1 MRIIPYLR
9 VSELDGAMRSFLP
22 LGEDVRFVVPSRRDR
37 NWWRERAG
45 RDEFGLDGPPEDILW
60 NWQDLYDNV
69 CGFCEARRLRPIE
82 PPDHRLILSRLL
94 RALLEED
101 PELLTLWPG
110 LGRAGFLDILS
121 EDIRELLNEAVL
133 PEQTEVGLREDDP
146 TARVLPAI
154 YRRYLDYLSANGLMD
169 SAQVCTMTLELLE
182 REPLPWGE
190 DLTMVFTGFL
200 SFTQAQ
206 VRLIKKLNDLCR
218 EVVVLKPETGLS
230 DFHDA
235 AHQLEGLV
243 WEESP
248 QGVPGRILQIR
259 TRESELLPKIG
270 RASCRERV

>member
-101 PELLTLWPG
+101 PE
-110 LGRAGFLDILS
+110 
-121 EDIRELLNEAVL
+121 
-133 PEQTEVGLREDDP
+133 
-146 TARVLPAI
+146 
-154 YRRYLDYLSANGLMD
+154 
-169 SAQVCTMTLELLE
+169 
-182 REPLPWGE
+182 
-190 DLTMVFTGFL
+190 
-200 SFTQAQ
+200 
-206 VRLIKKLNDLCR
+206 
-218 EVVVLKPETGLS
+218 
-230 DFHDA
+230 
-235 AHQLEGLV
+235 
-243 WEESP
+243 P
-248 QGVPGRILQIR
+248 Q
-259 TRESELLPKIG
+259 
-270 RASCRERV
+270 